1 MLLLAE
7 HLSLNYGTKQLL
19 EDVSLFLNPG
29 DKVGIIG
36 INGTGKSTLLR
47 LLASVLEPDT
57 GTIARDPNVQVS
69 YLAQNPA
76 MDDQRTVLEQ
86 VFSAWPPEFRDL
98 KEYEARAMLTRLG
111 ITEFSQQVGTLS
123 GGQRKRVALAAA
135 LIHHVLTS
143 PIKHILRSFRK
154 FHRHFFHIQRI
165 RLRVR
170 RKFHHNK
177 RICII
182 QADNAFIFIF

>member
-98 KEYEARAMLTRLG
+98 KEYEARAKVNL
-111 ITEFSQQVGTLS
+111 QQFP
-123 GGQRKRVALAAA
+123 KNY
-135 LIHHVLTS
+135 
-143 PIKHILRSFRK
+143 
-154 FHRHFFHIQRI
+154 IQ
-165 RLRVR
+165 
-170 RKFHHNK
+170 
-177 RICII
+177 
-182 QADNAFIFIF
+182 